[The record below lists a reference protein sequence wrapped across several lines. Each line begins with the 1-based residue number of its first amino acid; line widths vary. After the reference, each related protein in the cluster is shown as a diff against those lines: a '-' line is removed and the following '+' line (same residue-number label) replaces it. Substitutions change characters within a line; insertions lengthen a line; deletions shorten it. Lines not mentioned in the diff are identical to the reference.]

1 MHLTRIRLQSAIYF
15 RLHAGSLPEN
25 TAGRQ
30 SRFGANSPPKFSVK
44 NYMSRKIGR
53 RSLQRRISHVRQAL
67 TAKEW
72 GEPAES
78 GAISELEQVSVAVLV

>member
-1 MHLTRIRLQSAIYF
+1 MVT
-15 RLHAGSLPEN
+15 
-25 TAGRQ
+25 
-30 SRFGANSPPKFSVK
+30 KFVK

-53 RSLQRRISHVRQAL
+53 RFVQRRISHVRQTL
-67 TAKEW
+67 SVKEW

>member
-1 MHLTRIRLQSAIYF
+1 MVR
-15 RLHAGSLPEN
+15 
-25 TAGRQ
+25 
-30 SRFGANSPPKFSVK
+30 KSVK

-53 RSLQRRISHVRQAL
+53 RFLQRRISHVRQTL
-67 TAKEW
+67 SVKEW

>member
-1 MHLTRIRLQSAIYF
+1 MSAEPLLPAVPNESRADRFSTHLIFHVVPQHQYF
-15 RLHAGSLPEN
+15 Y
-25 TAGRQ
+25 
-30 SRFGANSPPKFSVK
+30 V
-44 NYMSRKIGR
+44 SRKIGR
-53 RSLQRRISHVRQAL
+53 RSLQRRISHVRQTL